1 MNTSDNEMPH
11 ESVGRIL
18 DAATRL
24 FAAKGYHGV
33 TTRQIA
39 AASGLNIA
47 TVHHHL
53 GGKREVYL
61 AVLRRFYAQEG
72 ELVQEFVKESQ
83 LGTIQDADH
92 LQSVLFRL
100 ADAQITHV
108 SHAPERAWL
117 YMRRWLE
124 TPPRL
129 NEEIG
134 VDDTAVIEFEASQ
147 SRALLVPLRTIIR
160 RAEKQGLIKCQVDAA
175 MLIRGFDWLVYAYFT
190 CGPIDGSH
198 WRGDP
203 CKPANLRQFKNFM
216 HAYLLSMLGLNK

>member
-1 MNTSDNEMPH
+1 MNRSNNEIPH

-24 FAAKGYHGV
+24 FATKGYHGV

-61 AVLRRFYAQEG
+61 AVLRRFYAQESG
-72 ELVQEFVKESQ
+72 LVQEFVKESQ
-83 LGTIQDADH
+83 PGTIQDADH
-92 LQSVLFRL
+92 LQRVLFRL
-100 ADAQITHV
+100 ADAQITYV

-124 TPPRL
+124 TTPGL
-129 NEEIG
+129 ALEICE
-134 VDDTAVIEFEASQ
+134 DDIAVIEFEASQ

-160 RAEKQGLIKCQVDAA
+160 QAEKQGLITCKTEPL
-175 MLIRGFDWLVYAYFT
+175 MIIRGFDWLVYAYFT
-190 CGPIDGSH
+190 CGPVEGSQ

-203 CKPANLRQFKNFM
+203 CKPGNLRRFKNFM
-216 HAYLLSMLGLNK
+216 HAYLLSMLGLNE